1 MTVKAHIT
9 PFSLFFLFFLQ
20 LRLRVYGRVQQAY
33 GVEWLNGTRVADS
46 RGSIHRTT
54 GPRTHSVTLQPL
66 YKTFVTNFVRCDL
79 SVFWYFKEL
88 IHMCVSSQSALY
100 LIYILLSIN
109 DIQRQI
115 PVDNSQVMSTACLI
129 SADRDYIYI
138 SLYFEK

>member
-1 MTVKAHIT
+1 MGHVLLIAE
-9 PFSLFFLFFLQ
+9 
-20 LRLRVYGRVQQAY
+20 GRY
-33 GVEWLNGTRVADS
+33 IE
-46 RGSIHRTT
+46 
-54 GPRTHSVTLQPL
+54 PL
-66 YKTFVTNFVRCDL
+66 DPAPTQWRYNPYKTFVINFVRCDL

-100 LIYILLSIN
+100 LIYILQSIN

-115 PVDNSQVMSTACLI
+115 PVDNRLVMSTACLI

>member
-1 MTVKAHIT
+1 MGHVLLIAE
-9 PFSLFFLFFLQ
+9 
-20 LRLRVYGRVQQAY
+20 GRY
-33 GVEWLNGTRVADS
+33 IE
-46 RGSIHRTT
+46 
-54 GPRTHSVTLQPL
+54 PL
-66 YKTFVTNFVRCDL
+66 DPAPTQWRYNPYKTFVINFVRCDL